1 MQAYES
7 GADTV
12 TIPYEI
18 YSQMTNKVLAV
29 EAIRVFNEDATLY
42 EK

>member
-1 MQAYES
+1 
-7 GADTV
+7 
-12 TIPYEI
+12 

-29 EAIRVFNEDATLY
+29 EAIRVFNEDAVLY